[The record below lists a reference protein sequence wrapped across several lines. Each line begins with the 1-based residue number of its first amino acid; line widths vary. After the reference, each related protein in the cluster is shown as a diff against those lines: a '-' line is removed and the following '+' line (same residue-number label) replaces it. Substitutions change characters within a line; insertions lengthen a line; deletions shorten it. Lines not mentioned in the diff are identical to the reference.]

1 LRRTNRYNC
10 LLVFIALSQPSTKPN
25 LFMETEPVFKKL
37 NEDMRKSVDHVL
49 HEFSTL
55 HTGKANPSMVE
66 GVSVDVYGSNMKL
79 RDVAAITTPDSRTIQ
94 IQAWDKGTVGPIE
107 KALLEA
113 KLGITPLV
121 TGELIRLPIPELS
134 GERREEL
141 CKMAQG
147 FAENGRI
154 GVRASRKDGLDSLKA
169 LQKDG
174 LPEDDFKRAEKEVQ
188 KLTDD
193 MVNEINH
200 ALSSKESDLRKV

>member
-1 LRRTNRYNC
+1 
-10 LLVFIALSQPSTKPN
+10 
-25 LFMETEPVFKKL
+25 METEPVFKKL

-79 RDVAAITTPDSRTIQ
+79 RDFAAITTPDSRTIQ